1 MCSKEQE
8 TLAEVRRLI
17 DEQFR
22 TLQGRLQDADL
33 IQCTLRAERIKQL
46 LEAVRQSPSQPAL
59 VSPKPPT
66 PS

>member
-1 MCSKEQE
+1 MWSKEQE

-33 IQCTLRAERIKQL
+33 IQCTLRAERIKRL
-46 LEAVRQSPSQPAL
+46 LEAVRQSSSQPAL
-59 VSPKPPT
+59 VSPKPPA

>member
-1 MCSKEQE
+1 MWSKEQE

-22 TLQGRLQDADL
+22 TLQGRLLDADL
-33 IQCTLRAERIKQL
+33 IQCTLRAERIKRL
-46 LEAVRQSPSQPAL
+46 LEAVRQSSSQPAL

>member
-1 MCSKEQE
+1 MWSKEQE

-33 IQCTLRAERIKQL
+33 IQCTLRAERIKRL
-46 LEAVRQSPSQPAL
+46 LEAVRQSSSQPAL

>member
-1 MCSKEQE
+1 MWSKEQE

-22 TLQGRLQDADL
+22 ALQGRLSDANL
-33 IQCTLRAERIKQL
+33 FQCTLRAELIKQL
-46 LEAVRQSPSQPAL
+46 LEAVRHSSSQPAL